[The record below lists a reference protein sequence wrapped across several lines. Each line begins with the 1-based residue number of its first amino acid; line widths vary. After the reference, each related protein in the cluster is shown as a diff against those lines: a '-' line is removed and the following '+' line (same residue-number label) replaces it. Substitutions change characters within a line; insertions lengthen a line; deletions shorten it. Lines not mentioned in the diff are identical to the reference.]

1 VTATLNRATVLT
13 AGCRLAR
20 HDGVDA
26 VGIRSVAGAI
36 GVTPMALY
44 RHVTNAGDL
53 RDAVLQR
60 LSESLP
66 ASPDSVE
73 ELRRWAH
80 DFRTWLLDVPGL
92 ARVVLLSWFDLPA
105 LLDTVEGLLRVF
117 NGIGLN
123 GFELVAA
130 GNSLFAYVLAR
141 AELEEAVRASG
152 VRRSLS
158 WPEGQAQRP
167 LLDSLRDE
175 YEVARL
181 DEHFDF
187 GLQVLIDG
195 LLGHRDEAR

>member
-1 VTATLNRATVLT
+1 MPATLDRTTVLS

-20 HDGVDA
+20 RDGVDA
-26 VGIRSVAGAI
+26 IGIRSVAGAM

-44 RHVTNAGDL
+44 RHVADAGEL
-53 RDAVLQR
+53 RDAVLAQ
-60 LSESLP
+60 LCESLP
-66 ASPDSVE
+66 GGPNSID

-80 DFRTWLLDVPGL
+80 DFRNWLLDVPGL

-105 LLDTVEGLLRVF
+105 LLDTVEGLLQVF
-117 NGIGLN
+117 NGVGLR

-130 GNSLFAYVLAR
+130 ANSLFSYVLAR
-141 AELEEAVRASG
+141 AQLEEAVRASG

-158 WPEGQAQRP
+158 WTEGQTARP

-175 YEVARL
+175 YAVARL

-187 GLQVLIDG
+187 GLQLLIDG
-195 LLGHRDEAR
+195 LLGPAEGTR

>member
-1 VTATLNRATVLT
+1 MTATLDRVTVLT

-26 VGIRSVAGAI
+26 VGIRSVAGTL

-60 LSESLP
+60 LCDSLP
-66 ASPDSVE
+66 ASPDSVA

-117 NGIGLN
+117 NGIGLD

-130 GNSLFAYVLAR
+130 GNSLFAYVLGR

-158 WPEGQAQRP
+158 WPEGQGRVRCSTRCATSTRSP
-167 LLDSLRDE
+167 ASTSISTL
-175 YEVARL
+175 VC
-181 DEHFDF
+181 
-187 GLQVLIDG
+187 GC
-195 LLGHRDEAR
+195 